1 MFGWYSGVAGY
12 MIIKILV
19 QRWAFG
25 EREQLLK
32 LQIMKFRSTC
42 YRTPPL
48 GLIPKLVC
56 QHFDPKSA
64 AAQLSTEKANGVV
77 LDVNDPG
84 QYCLFALVRALAWAI
99 QIDLLS
105 SMGHFVYQF
114 DNLCISSSCSGR
126 DQEVVCSITSL
137 QTPS

>member
-1 MFGWYSGVAGY
+1 MFGWYSGVAGH
-12 MIIKILV
+12 ILV

-25 EREQLLK
+25 LLEQLLW

-56 QHFDPKSA
+56 QHFDPESA
-64 AAQLSTEKANGVV
+64 AAQLSTEKASSV
-77 LDVNDPG
+77 DPG
-84 QYCLFALVRALAWAI
+84 QYCLFTLVRALAWAT